1 MHHVL
6 SIKHYAL
13 SIRHYA
19 LIFTLALPLSVAAQV
34 HFAHL
39 SYDKVMQAMPEYIT
53 ARQQMADLRAQ
64 YDGEM
69 KRVEDEFNKKYEEFI
84 VQQNELAT
92 PIRMKRQAE
101 LQEMMEKN
109 IAFKEEA
116 RRLIAEAEQKA
127 YGPIRERL
135 EAAVKT
141 IGQQKGYAFILNT
154 DNAAVPYIDP
164 QQGEDI
170 TAAVADFLR
179 TTP

>member
-1 MHHVL
+1 MVKKL
-6 SIKHYAL
+6 FS
-13 SIRHYA
+13 S
-19 LIFTLALPLSVAAQV
+19 LIIILALPLSVAAQM
-34 HFAHL
+34 HFGYL
-39 SYDKVMQAMPEYIT
+39 SYDKALQAMPEYNV
-53 ARQQMADLRAQ
+53 ARQQMADLRTQ
-64 YDGEM
+64 YEGEM
-69 KRVEDEFNKKYEEFI
+69 KRVEDEFNKKYEEFV

-116 RRLIAEAEQKA
+116 RRLIAEAEQKT

-135 EAAVKT
+135 DAAVKT
-141 IGQQKGYAFILNT
+141 VGQEKGYAFILNT
-154 DNAAVPYIDP
+154 DNAAVPYINP

-170 TAAVADFLR
+170 TDAVADALR

>member
-1 MHHVL
+1 MKKALFIVL
-6 SIKHYAL
+6 
-13 SIRHYA
+13 
-19 LIFTLALPLSVAAQV
+19 LALTTAMPTMAQSELKYGY
-34 HFAHL
+34 L
-39 SYDKVMQAMPEYIT
+39 SYESVLQAMPEYAT
-53 ARQQMADLRAQ
+53 MQDSMATLRQKYEAEQ
-64 YDGEM
+64 
-69 KRVEDEFNKKYEEFI
+69 KRVEDEFNKKYEEFV
-84 VQQNELAT
+84 VQQSELAT

-135 EAAVKT
+135 DAAVKT
-141 IGQQKGYAFILNT
+141 LGQQKGYAFILNT